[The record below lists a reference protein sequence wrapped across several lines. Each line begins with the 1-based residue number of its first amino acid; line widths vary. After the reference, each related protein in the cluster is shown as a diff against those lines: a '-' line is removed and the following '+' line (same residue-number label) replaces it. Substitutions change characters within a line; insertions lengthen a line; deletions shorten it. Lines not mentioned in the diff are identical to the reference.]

1 MVWAICERVQEM
13 SILSALIGPATDLAG
28 KFIQDKDA
36 AAKMAHE
43 LATLADKQAQ
53 EAMLAQIEVN
63 KAEAAG
69 NWFQASWRP
78 LCGYVCVLGLA
89 VNFLISPIAAGF
101 GFMVPQADMSVMMPV
116 LTGMLGLAG
125 MRSYEKVKQVTK

>member
-1 MVWAICERVQEM
+1 MAGVGEM

>member
-1 MVWAICERVQEM
+1 M

-53 EAMLAQIEVN
+53 QAMLSQIEVN

>member
-1 MVWAICERVQEM
+1 M

-101 GFMVPQADMSVMMPV
+101 GFMVPQADMGVMMPV

-125 MRSYEKVKQVTK
+125 MRSYEKVKRVTK

>member
-1 MVWAICERVQEM
+1 M

-53 EAMLAQIEVN
+53 QAMLAQIEVN
-63 KAEAAG
+63 KAEAA
-69 NWFQASWRP
+69 
-78 LCGYVCVLGLA
+78 
-89 VNFLISPIAAGF
+89 
-101 GFMVPQADMSVMMPV
+101 
-116 LTGMLGLAG
+116 
-125 MRSYEKVKQVTK
+125 

>member
-1 MVWAICERVQEM
+1 M

-53 EAMLAQIEVN
+53 QAMLAQIEVN

-78 LCGYVCVLGLA
+78 LCGYVCVLELA

-101 GFMVPQADMSVMMPV
+101 GFMVPQADMGVMMPV

-125 MRSYEKVKQVTK
+125 MRSYEKVKRVAK

>member
-1 MVWAICERVQEM
+1 M
-13 SILSALIGPATDLAG
+13 SILSQLIAPATELVS
-28 KFIQDKDA
+28 KFVPDKDQ
-36 AAKMAHE
+36 AAKLAHE
-43 LATLADKQAQ
+43 LSTMADRHAQ
-53 EAMLAQIEVN
+53 ELALAQVEVN

-101 GFMVPQADMSVMMPV
+101 GFVVPQADMSTMLPV

-125 MRSYEKVKQVTK
+125 MRSWEKSKKITK

>member
-1 MVWAICERVQEM
+1 M

-53 EAMLAQIEVN
+53 QAMLAQIDVN

-101 GFMVPQADMSVMMPV
+101 GFMVPQADMGVMMPV

-125 MRSYEKVKQVTK
+125 MRSYEKVKRVAK

>member
-1 MVWAICERVQEM
+1 M
-13 SILSALIGPATDLAG
+13 SIISSLIGPATEIVG
-28 KFIQDKDA
+28 KFVQDKDKA
-36 AAKMAHE
+36 AQLAHDISTMADRH
-43 LATLADKQAQ
+43 AQ

-63 KAEAAG
+63 KAEAKG

-101 GFMVPQADMSVMMPV
+101 GFAIVQADMSVMLPV

-125 MRSYEKVKQVTK
+125 IRSFEKVKKVGK

>member
-1 MVWAICERVQEM
+1 M

-53 EAMLAQIEVN
+53 EAMLAQIAVN

>member
-1 MVWAICERVQEM
+1 M
-13 SILSALIGPATDLAG
+13 SIFSSLIGPAAEIVG
-28 KFIQDKDA
+28 KFVQDKDKA
-36 AAKMAHE
+36 AQLSHEFSTMADRH
-43 LATLADKQAQ
+43 AQ
-53 EAMLAQIEVN
+53 QAMLAQIEVN
-63 KAEAAG
+63 KAEAQG

-101 GFMVPQADMSVMMPV
+101 GFAIPQAEMATMMPI

-125 MRSYEKVKQVTK
+125 MRSFEKVKKV

>member
-1 MVWAICERVQEM
+1 M

-101 GFMVPQADMSVMMPV
+101 GFMVPQADMGVMMPV
-116 LTGMLGLAG
+116 LTGMLGLAS
-125 MRSYEKVKQVTK
+125 MRSYEKVKRVTK

>member
-1 MVWAICERVQEM
+1 M

-53 EAMLAQIEVN
+53 QAMLAQIEVN
-63 KAEAAG
+63 KAEASG
-69 NWFQASWRP
+69 SWFAASWRP

-101 GFMVPQADMSVMMPV
+101 GFMVPQADMGVMMPV

-125 MRSYEKVKQVTK
+125 MRSYEKVKRVAK

>member
-1 MVWAICERVQEM
+1 M

-53 EAMLAQIEVN
+53 QAMLAQIEVN

-89 VNFLISPIAAGF
+89 VNFLISPIAAGL

-125 MRSYEKVKQVTK
+125 MRSYEKVKRVAK

>member
-1 MVWAICERVQEM
+1 M
-13 SILSALIGPATDLAG
+13 SIFSSLIGPAAEIVG
-28 KFIQDKDA
+28 KFVQDKDKA
-36 AAKMAHE
+36 AQLSHEFSTMADRH
-43 LATLADKQAQ
+43 AQ
-53 EAMLAQIEVN
+53 QAMLAQIEVN
-63 KAEAAG
+63 KAEAQG

-101 GFMVPQADMSVMMPV
+101 GFAIPQAEMATMMPI

-125 MRSYEKVKQVTK
+125 MRSFEKVKKI

>member
-1 MVWAICERVQEM
+1 M

-28 KFIQDKDA
+28 KFIEDKDA

>member
-1 MVWAICERVQEM
+1 M

-78 LCGYVCVLGLA
+78 LCGYVCVVGLA